1 MKTLAALA
9 VCFAMP
15 AFADTKCGGYADMA
29 AALSKEFGEAQ
40 RFVGIDSR
48 GLITV
53 LFFNAETSSWKVL
66 FVAPDGRACVIAAGV
81 NGEFVAPGSPA

>member
-29 AALSKEFGEAQ
+29 AALSQQYGQAE

-48 GLITV
+48 GVVTV
-53 LFFNAETSSWKVL
+53 LFFNPETASWTILV
-66 FVAPDGRACVIAAGV
+66 VAANGLACVIAAGV
-81 NGEFVAPGSPA
+81 NGEVIPPGSPA

>member
-15 AFADTKCGGYADMA
+15 AFADTKCGRYTDIVEAR
-29 AALSKEFGEAQ
+29 SKEFGEAQ

-48 GLITV
+48 GLVTV
-53 LFFNAETSSWKVL
+53 LFFNPEAASWTVL
-66 FVAPDGRACVIAAGV
+66 VVGANGRACVIAAGV

>member
-1 MKTLAALA
+1 
-9 VCFAMP
+9 MP

-29 AALSKEFGEAQ
+29 AALSQQYGEAQ

-48 GLITV
+48 GLVTV
-53 LFFNAETSSWKVL
+53 LFFNSETASWTVL

-81 NGEFVAPGSPA
+81 SGEFVAPGSPA

>member
-15 AFADTKCGGYADMA
+15 AFADIKCGGCADMA
-29 AALSKEFGEAQ
+29 AALSQQYGQTE
-40 RFVGIDSR
+40 RFVGIESR
-48 GLITV
+48 KLVTV
-53 LFFNAETSSWKVL
+53 LFFNPETASWTVL
-66 FVAPDGRACVIAAGV
+66 VVGANGLACVIAAGV

>member
-15 AFADTKCGGYADMA
+15 AFANDKCGGYADMA
-29 AALSKEFGEAQ
+29 AALSKEYGQTE
-40 RFVGIDSR
+40 RFVGIESR
-48 GLITV
+48 KLVTIVFFNPETASWTV
-53 LFFNAETSSWKVL
+53 LV
-66 FVAPDGRACVIAAGV
+66 VAANGLACVIAAGV

>member
-15 AFADTKCGGYADMA
+15 AFGNEKCGGYADMA

-48 GLITV
+48 GLVTV
-53 LFFNAETSSWKVL
+53 LFFNSETASWTVL
-66 FVAPDGRACVIAAGV
+66 FVSPDGRACVIAAGV
-81 NGEFVAPGSPA
+81 NGEFVPPGSPA

>member
-29 AALSKEFGEAQ
+29 AALSKEFGQTE
-40 RFVGIDSR
+40 RFVGIENR
-48 GLITV
+48 KLFTV
-53 LFFNAETSSWKVL
+53 LFFNPETASWTVL
-66 FVAPDGRACVIAAGV
+66 VVGANGLACVIAAGV

>member
-29 AALSKEFGEAQ
+29 AALSQQYGQTE
-40 RFVGIDSR
+40 RFVGIENR
-48 GLITV
+48 KLVTV
-53 LFFNAETSSWKVL
+53 LFFNPETASWTVL
-66 FVAPDGRACVIAAGV
+66 VVAANGLACVIAAGV
-81 NGEFVAPGSPA
+81 NGEFVPPGNPA

>member
-29 AALSKEFGEAQ
+29 AALSKEFGKAQ
-40 RFVGIDSR
+40 RFVGVDSR
-48 GLITV
+48 GLVTV
-53 LFFNAETSSWKVL
+53 LFFNAETASWTVL
-66 FVAPDGRACVIAAGV
+66 VVGANGLACMVAAGV
-81 NGEFVAPGSPA
+81 NGEFVAPGDPA